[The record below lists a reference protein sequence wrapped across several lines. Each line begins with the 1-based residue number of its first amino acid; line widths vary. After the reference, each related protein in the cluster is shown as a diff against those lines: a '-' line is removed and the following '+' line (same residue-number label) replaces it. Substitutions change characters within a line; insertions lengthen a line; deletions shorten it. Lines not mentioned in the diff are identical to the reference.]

1 MVKNEK
7 VDDDT
12 ASKDTL
18 YMDDSGRGHSS
29 VLYTVIVVAIG
40 IVAISIV
47 FVSS

>member
-1 MVKNEK
+1 MAKNEK
-7 VDDDT
+7 VDDDF

-18 YMDDSGRGHSS
+18 YMDDSGRGRSS

-47 FVSS
+47 FVSI